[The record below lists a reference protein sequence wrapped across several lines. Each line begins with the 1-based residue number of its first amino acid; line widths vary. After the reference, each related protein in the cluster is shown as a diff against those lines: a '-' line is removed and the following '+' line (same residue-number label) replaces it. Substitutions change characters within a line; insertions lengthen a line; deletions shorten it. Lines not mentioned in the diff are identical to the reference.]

1 MRLTLLIC
9 LTMIAFASNSI
20 LNRMAVGPGHIDA
33 SSFAVLRVVF
43 GAVMLAALARGRLQ
57 LIAPGRAVGAVSLAI
72 YMAGFSLAYRT
83 LDAGLGA
90 LILFGTVQIGMFS
103 WAAFRGN
110 TPSFRQLAG
119 AGIAF
124 AGLVLVLWPTGEAQ
138 FGLGVLLMVCAG
150 LGWAAYTLAGKG
162 ATDPLAETGAN
173 FIMSLPL
180 VLGLLLLSDLQTN
193 ALGVCLAFLS
203 GAITSGLG
211 YALWYSVLPRLAP
224 QNAAVIQLSVPILA
238 IAGGAVL
245 LGEVFSLKLGLA
257 TILVIGG
264 IALALTSQSVPTRRK

>member
-1 MRLTLLIC
+1 MRLSLLIC
-9 LTMIAFASNSI
+9 VTMLAFASNSI

-33 SSFAVLRVVF
+33 SSFAVLRVIF
-43 GAVMLAALARGRLQ
+43 GAVALGLLARGRLR
-57 LIAPGRAVGAVSLAI
+57 LFGPGRAVGAISLAV

-103 WAAFRGN
+103 WAAFRG
-110 TPSFRQLAG
+110 TMPSMRQITG
-119 AGIAF
+119 AAIAF
-124 AGLVLVLWPTGEAQ
+124 AGLVIVLWPSGQAE
-138 FGLGVLLMVCAG
+138 FGLGGLLMVCAG
-150 LGWAAYTLAGKG
+150 FGWAAYTLVGKG

-173 FIMSLPL
+173 FIMCLPL

-193 ALGVCLAFLS
+193 GMGVFLAFLS

-211 YALWYSVLPRLAP
+211 YAMWYSILPRLPA
-224 QNAAVIQLSVPILA
+224 QNAAVIQLCVPVLA

-245 LGEVFSLKLGLA
+245 LGEALSLKLGLA
-257 TILVIGG
+257 ALLVIGG
-264 IALALTSQSVPTRRK
+264 IALALTSQSAPAGRR